1 MAGQG
6 KMVMIGCVGGFTA
19 WLYYYD
25 LLFSCVLLCL
35 HLLVIVAGVYLG
47 ASWTLVKGKT
57 YKPSTPP
64 PDPAVTR
71 ELLEK
76 LMELQAEKKS
86 KPKKVVISRNIDL
99 AIQEVMDFVVRDFI
113 LTWYKDLS
121 RDQDTFVNAVRSDMW
136 ELVENVS
143 SRLTKVDKMKFIT
156 SDVIHKIHTHF
167 TDIRHATKR
176 DSSDVSRK
184 FILQPWLENEEKEI
198 AFLRKLCEALLLVLL
213 PKHYKGC
220 TVFRQILREILT
232 SSVLKPTIDLICD
245 PDYINKKLISYIDYR
260 HQLSEDTR
268 RTYTYA
274 ATYEDFIKMIDK
286 CDDIEHL
293 KQIRYNIMTEIIQ
306 ATTIDN
312 IKKEQGTDS
321 AKEGSPKGKAKGDLL
336 KARNLKRY
344 INQLKIAKSKCEK
357 RIHSMG
363 GPDYK
368 YYECD
373 DAQSTPS
380 IPGQKVLSFVE
391 IMDSPSARD
400 EFKRFLQRDDNESL
414 LGFWDSVEK
423 LKNIDKRQQHQKAS
437 EIYHQYIS
445 STTSVVKLDKP
456 VLKGMESFMLANAGP
471 DAFYEGQEQ
480 IFNILQKHHYPSFLV
495 SDIYHRYIMN
505 IEGGKSDSLTNSD
518 KLFFEPYEDGFAPL
532 EDEEE
537 GSDFMFAGQ
546 SYEAEQKLQQLND
559 KIRNKTQALEALRNS
574 TKVEK
579 VQKELE
585 REIELLKSERNHLE
599 GHILRTHMWCENQ
612 GKWRTQVYEA
622 EVVEEGDKKVPMF
635 ALIVHKQENLGTKH
649 NVENR
654 HDNSSNGWVVSR
666 SIPDFHNVHEKL
678 VQIAGPWLRK
688 KELPNLGRF
697 TTVDDKFVNESKK
710 ILNEYLEAVMKDE
723 RMAQSEALYGF
734 LTPTPEYFKQ
744 RPLEKKS
751 KFFLTNLLKSL
762 PTIRQEAHDSDDELV
777 FSVDDGSKLDA
788 SKDSIA
794 EPFYDL
800 ANEVFELRGM
810 FKWLRKSF
818 IMFVEVTFGRSINK
832 QLRETVDWIFS
843 ESMVIYYI
851 RLFKDSQ
858 WPDGKLAESLPSQSD
873 EEKMKTRMEAKEK
886 FLQNLPDAVRVLV
899 GEDNA
904 RRGAIKTFEVLQDT
918 RLNKHLLYI
927 IIELLL
933 FELCPELK
941 PEKDT
946 TAEASAE

>member
-1 MAGQG
+1 MLWHLNKMAGQG
-6 KMVMIGCVGGFTA
+6 KMVVIGCVGCLSA
-19 WLYYYD
+19 WLYYND

-35 HLLVIVAGVYLG
+35 HLLVIVAGIYLG
-47 ASWTLVKGKT
+47 TSWTLVKGKT
-57 YKPSTPP
+57 YKPSTPA

-76 LMELQAEKKS
+76 LMELQAEKKP

-99 AIQEVMDFVVRDFI
+99 AIQEVMDLIVRDFI
-113 LTWYKDLS
+113 LTWYRDLS

-136 ELVENVS
+136 ELVETVS
-143 SRLTKVDKMKFIT
+143 GRLTKIDKMKFIT
-156 SDVIHKIHTHF
+156 SDVVQKIQSHF

-176 DSSDVSRK
+176 DGSDMSRK

-198 AFLRKLCEALLLVLL
+198 AFLRKLCEVLLLVLL

-220 TVFRQILREILT
+220 TVFRQILREIIT
-232 SSVLKPTIDLICD
+232 SS
-245 PDYINKKLISYIDYR
+245 DYINRKLISYIDYR

-321 AKEGSPKGKAKGDLL
+321 VKEGSPKGKAKGDLL

-344 INQLKIAKSKCEK
+344 INQ
-357 RIHSMG
+357 
-363 GPDYK
+363 
-368 YYECD
+368 
-373 DAQSTPS
+373 
-380 IPGQKVLSFVE
+380 
-391 IMDSPSARD
+391 
-400 EFKRFLQRDDNESL
+400 
-414 LGFWDSVEK
+414 
-423 LKNIDKRQQHQKAS
+423 RQQHQKAS

-445 STTSVVKLDKP
+445 SSTSVVKLDKQI
-456 VLKGMESFMLANAGP
+456 LKGMESFMLANAGP

-495 SDIYHRYIMN
+495 N
-505 IEGGKSDSLTNSD
+505 
-518 KLFFEPYEDGFAPL
+518 KLFFEPYEDGLAPL
-532 EDEEE
+532 DDEEE
-537 GSDFMFAGQ
+537 SMDIMFAGQ
-546 SYEAEQKLQQLND
+546 SYEAEQKLQQLNE

-574 TKVEK
+574 TK
-579 VQKELE
+579 
-585 REIELLKSERNHLE
+585 I
-599 GHILRTHMWCENQ
+599 
-612 GKWRTQVYEA
+612 
-622 EVVEEGDKKVPMF
+622 VEEGDKKVPIF
-635 ALIVHKQENLGTKH
+635 VLIVHKQENLGSKQSL
-649 NVENR
+649 ENR
-654 HDNSSNGWVVSR
+654 NVHSSNGWVVSR
-666 SIPDFHNVHEKL
+666 SIPDFHTVHEKL

-697 TTVDDKFVNESKK
+697 TTVDDKFVNESKR

-751 KFFLTNLLKSL
+751 NFFLTNLLK
-762 PTIRQEAHDSDDELV
+762 R
-777 FSVDDGSKLDA
+777 SKLDV

-800 ANEVFELRGM
+800 VNEVFELRGM

-818 IMFVEVTFGRSINK
+818 ILFVEVTFGRSINR

-843 ESMVIYYI
+843 ESMIIYYI
-851 RLFKDSQ
+851 RLFKDSL

-886 FLQNLPDAVRVLV
+886 FLQNLPGNMTDYS
-899 GEDNA
+899 GID
-904 RRGAIKTFEVLQDT
+904 Q
-918 RLNKHLLYI
+918 
-927 IIELLL
+927 
-933 FELCPELK
+933 
-941 PEKDT
+941 
-946 TAEASAE
+946 